1 MEKLI
6 FYFTHSWNDLRVGGK
21 RTAFALLCIA
31 AGVAAVV
38 SLQNLGAMIG
48 ASLTGNIQEL
58 NRGDIRVFP
67 PGPGL
72 NRESVGGIR
81 PENRYLETSGGGAA
95 VFTMEGVQAIEETV
109 QRLDPQ
115 ARITY
120 RYLSPTNPIIGTF
133 LEVNNASK
141 PILPFIIEVD
151 KYPLYGEILTTDGQT
166 IQTVMK
172 DPTDIV
178 ISDNAASDHNLK
190 VGDQVKLNG
199 TNTRFTVRGIVDRE
213 AEALSENIIF
223 VTLIGF
229 YYMDTSAVDLFADAE
244 RIPSNR
250 HATEIYVALSNG
262 DPAFVSEVTQR
273 LQNRFYFVSVTTT
286 TDLRERNSQI
296 TDAVSD
302 LVLLMGFVSLLIG
315 GIGIINTM
323 LVIVARRTTE
333 IAVLK
338 TIGLQA
344 RQVTFLFL
352 IESIVLGV
360 IGSIIGCILGVA
372 IAYLLQRS
380 DTFFGTRLAWVFS
393 MEAITRGFILGVLVT
408 AIFGFLPTLIA
419 GQVRPGHVLRPS
431 TTQLPSIGII
441 HTLIATFVILL
452 ALGAISWSIIGGRL
466 SPSIWGRWSILS
478 VALAFAFAFGIGGA
492 AIVPS
497 MPFVNRDPKKLGILN
512 LIVRW
517 GLLLFGMVVQTA
529 LQGVL
534 FFAAA
539 IVVVAIINGKIT
551 TNSLYLAIGVGVVF
565 GLLVS
570 VQAFLRQRSIFV
582 ALGGIMLA
590 FALLF
595 GVGLAVG
602 AGVGWLIYTYTSSQA
617 AIDFFTNL
625 TLVEASFM
633 TAMMMI
639 GVLWFLV
646 TLTARTP
653 SLGIPDVKIS
663 LRSLV
668 FNRNR
673 VATTLMALV
682 VGVLTLSLVTMFATS
697 LKRLFAFS
705 LEENLGGNVLVFTL
719 VGSGNWESNLANL
732 EDVLQTTEGIKD
744 YTLIANYQVNFVAL
758 EKPDGTRLK
767 RAQLM
772 EQVEANAASGENMTD
787 FLDFTLS
794 NIDGRFVSQ
803 ALPKKNFSGESR
815 QLNAD
820 DEGQQVVVVTGNR
833 AIQLAGVQPGDKLI
847 FEFPKATGNQPRQIS
862 FLIVGVTDERLG
874 DIGSDVGSPIY
885 APIDAFSGISPDAM
899 GGVINIDEDQ
909 INVFRRQIL
918 DRVSNTIVLETRFLN
933 QIVNRLI
940 DQFTALPFLVAVL
953 NLITGGTVIANS
965 VALST
970 MERRRQIG
978 VMKSLGVQ
986 RERVLA
992 MLLLENGLMGFLAG
1006 IIGVGVS
1013 LLLLIQLW
1021 AFLFDGELKG
1031 ALPVGTALLL
1041 MVLCVGIALLAA
1053 ILTAWGAS
1061 GEKPLN
1067 VLRNE

>member
-1 MEKLI
+1 MEKLA

-21 RTAFALLCIA
+21 RTLFALLCIA

-67 PGPGL
+67 PGPGP
-72 NRESVGGIR
+72 NRESVGDTRID
-81 PENRYLETSGGGAA
+81 NRYVETSGSGTS
-95 VFTMEGVQAIEETV
+95 VFTDEGILAIEQAV
-109 QRLDPQ
+109 QRYDPD
-115 ARITY
+115 AKVTY
-120 RYLSPTNPIIGTF
+120 RYFSPTNPIAGTF
-133 LEVNNASK
+133 LEVNNASQ
-141 PILPFIIEVD
+141 PILPFVIEVD
-151 KYPLYGEILTTDGQT
+151 NYPPYGEILTIDGQT
-166 IQTVMK
+166 IQAVMN

-178 ISDNAASDHNLK
+178 ISDNAASDHDLK
-190 VGDQVKLNG
+190 VGDQVRLNSS
-199 TNTRFTVRGIVDRE
+199 NSLFTVRGIVDRE

-223 VTLIGF
+223 VTLVGF
-229 YYMDTSAVDLFADAE
+229 YYMDVEAVDLFTDTE
-244 RIPSNR
+244 STPGDR
-250 HATEIYVALSNG
+250 HAAEIYISLSNG
-262 DPAFVSEVTQR
+262 EPKFVAEMAQR
-273 LQNRFYFVSVTTT
+273 LQNQFRYVSVTTT
-286 TDLRERNSQI
+286 TDLRDRNSQI
-296 TDAVSD
+296 TDAVND

-344 RQVTFLFL
+344 RQVTILFL
-352 IESIVLGV
+352 VESIVLGI
-360 IGSIIGCILGVA
+360 IGSIIGCVLGVG
-372 IAYLLQRS
+372 IAYLLQYF
-380 DTFFGTRLAWVFS
+380 DTFFGTRLTWVFS
-393 MEAITRGFILGVLVT
+393 SEAIIRGFILGVLVT
-408 AIFGFLPTLIA
+408 AVFGFLPTLIA

-452 ALGAISWSIIGGRL
+452 ALGTISWSIIGGRL
-466 SPSIWGRWSILS
+466 SVPVDNSWSILS

-492 AIVPS
+492 AIVPG
-497 MPFVNRDPKKLGILN
+497 MPFVNRDPKKLGTLN
-512 LIVRW
+512 LVLRW
-517 GLLLFGMVVQTA
+517 GFLLFGMVVQTV
-529 LQGVL
+529 LQGML
-534 FFAAA
+534 FFASA
-539 IVVVAIINGKIT
+539 IVVVAIVNGKIT
-551 TNSLYLAIGVGVVF
+551 TNSLYLAVGIGVIF

-570 VQAFLRQRSIFV
+570 VQGFLRQRSIFV
-582 ALGGIMLA
+582 ALGGILLA
-590 FALLF
+590 FAVLF
-595 GVGLAVG
+595 GIGMAVG
-602 AGVGWLIYTYTSSQA
+602 GGVGWLIHNYSDSQE

-633 TAMMMI
+633 LAMMMI

-653 SLGIPDVKIS
+653 ALGIPDVKIS

-673 VATTLMALV
+673 VSTTLMALV

-719 VGSGNWESNLANL
+719 VGSSNWETNLNNL
-732 EDVLQTTEGIKD
+732 EDVLQTTEGVKD
-744 YTLIANYQVNFVAL
+744 YTLIANYQVDFVAL

-767 RAQLM
+767 RAQLATI
-772 EQVEANAASGENMTD
+772 VEANAASGENMTD

-794 NIDGRFVSQ
+794 NIDGRFVDQ
-803 ALPKKNFSGESR
+803 ALPKKEFAAGSR
-815 QLNAD
+815 QLNAG

-833 AIQLAGVQPGDKLI
+833 AIQLAGIQPGDKLI
-847 FEFPKATGNQPRQIS
+847 FEFPKATGTQPRQIS
-862 FLIVGVTDERLG
+862 FLIVGVTDETIG

-899 GGVINIDEDQ
+899 GGVVNIDEDQ
-909 INVFRRQIL
+909 VNVFRRQIL
-918 DRVSNTIVLETRFLN
+918 DRVNNTIVLETRFLN

-986 RERVLA
+986 RERVLG

-1013 LLLLIQLW
+1013 LLMLIQLW

-1041 MVLCVGIALLAA
+1041 MALCIGIALVAA